1 MTSRAPHLRLLDRP
15 IPGVPPTPRVPV
27 PMRWELSNGLRV
39 VAVPRGGLPQLSMR
53 LILPAGSSTDPAE
66 KPGTAALAGALITEG
81 TARHTAEE
89 LNERLDWLG
98 ASVEAQVGHDFA
110 EVDVVTLSDTI
121 PVALE
126 ILAEVL
132 LQPSFP
138 ERETERARA
147 ETLDSL
153 LARLDEPAN
162 VADDMAAESVF
173 GTDHPYGRLTSGTA
187 AGVAALTRE
196 ELAAFHAAHYRPD
209 GGVLLV
215 AGDFDPEVLAPM
227 LESALHAWTG
237 TAPTGVPFSDRERPV
252 NAGERMTVKWPDA
265 SQGEIRFAGLG
276 MRRASPDWV
285 PAAVANYLL
294 GGSTITGRLGA
305 NLREDKGWTYGV
317 RSGFAAAL
325 NRGGWVIETAVGVEV
340 VDAAVAEITA
350 EIERFTAEPVPP
362 EELRRAKQ
370 ALILS
375 LPRAFE
381 TPGRIIARLGTV
393 EAYGLEQNYW
403 ERFPAMV
410 EAVTAE
416 DVLRIA
422 RTYFPLDG
430 LVRVAVGTPP
440 PAIGGR

>member
-1 MTSRAPHLRLLDRP
+1 MNSHPPDLHLLDRP
-15 IPGVPPTPRVPV
+15 VPGSPPPPRVPV
-27 PMRWELSNGLRV
+27 PIRWELSNGLRV
-39 VAVPRGGLPQLSMR
+39 VAIPHGRLPQLSMR
-53 LILPAGSSTDPAE
+53 LIVPAGSSADPPAR
-66 KPGTAALAGALITEG
+66 PGTAALAGSLLTEG
-81 TARHTAEE
+81 TAHRSADD

-98 ASVEAQVGHDFA
+98 ASIDAQVGHDFA
-110 EVDVVTLSDTI
+110 EVDLVTLSDTI

-162 VADDMAAESVF
+162 VADDTAAESVF
-173 GTDHPYGRLTSGTA
+173 GPDHPYGRLTSGTA
-187 AGVAALTRE
+187 EAVAAITRE
-196 ELAAFHAAHYRPD
+196 ELAGFHAARYRPD
-209 GGVLLV
+209 GSVLVV
-215 AGDFDPEVLAPM
+215 AGDFEPEVLAPM
-227 LESALHAWTG
+227 LEAALSGWTG
-237 TAPTGVPFSDRERPV
+237 TAPAAAPFADRERPV
-252 NAGERMTVKWPDA
+252 NAGERMIVDWPDA

-276 MRRASPDWV
+276 MRRSSPDWV

-317 RSGFAAAL
+317 RSGFAAAV
-325 NRGGWVIETAVGVEV
+325 NRGGWVVETAVGVEV
-340 VDAAVAEITA
+340 VDAAVAEISA
-350 EIERFTAEPVPP
+350 EIERFTAEPVSA
-362 EELRRAKQ
+362 EELARAKQ

-381 TPGRIIARLGTV
+381 TAGRIIARFGTL
-393 EAYGLEQNYW
+393 ETYGLEQDYW

-410 EAVTAE
+410 DAVTAE

-422 RTYFPLDG
+422 RVYFPLDG
-430 LVRVAVGTPP
+430 LVRVAVGTPQST
-440 PAIGGR
+440 GGR

>member
-1 MTSRAPHLRLLDRP
+1 MSSQSPHLHLLDRP
-15 IPGVPPTPRVPV
+15 VPGSPPPPRVPV
-27 PMRWELSNGLRV
+27 PIRWELSNGLRV
-39 VAVPRGGLPQLSMR
+39 VAIPHGRLPQLSMR
-53 LILPAGSSTDPAE
+53 LIVPAGSAADPPE
-66 KPGTAALAGALITEG
+66 RPGTAALAGSLLTEG
-81 TARHTAEE
+81 TARRSAEE

-98 ASVEAQVGHDFA
+98 ASIDAQVGHDFA
-110 EVDVVTLSDTI
+110 EVDLVTLSDTI

-162 VADDMAAESVF
+162 VADDTAAESVF
-173 GTDHPYGRLTSGTA
+173 GPDHPYGRLTSGTA
-187 AGVAALTRE
+187 EAVAAIRRE
-196 ELAAFHAAHYRPD
+196 ELAGFHAARYRP
-209 GGVLLV
+209 GGSVLVV
-215 AGDFDPEVLAPM
+215 AGDFEPEVLAPM
-227 LESALHAWTG
+227 LESALSGWTG
-237 TAPTGVPFSDRERPV
+237 TAPAAAPFADRDRPV
-252 NAGERMTVKWPDA
+252 NAGERLIVDWPDA

-276 MRRASPDWV
+276 MRRSSPDWV

-325 NRGGWVIETAVGVEV
+325 NRGGWVVETAVGVEV

-350 EIERFTAEPVPP
+350 EIERFAAEPVTP
-362 EELRRAKQ
+362 EELVRAKQ

-381 TPGRIIARLGTV
+381 TAGRIITRFATQ
-393 EAYGLEQNYW
+393 ETYGLEQDYW
-403 ERFPAMV
+403 ERFPALV
-410 EAVTAE
+410 DAVTAE

-422 RTYFPLDG
+422 RTYFPLDL
-430 LVRVAVGTPP
+430 LVRVAVGTPRP
-440 PAIGGR
+440 KAGGR